1 MPVKETTVEIKL
13 DNLKNNLDYLK
24 SKISCQTK
32 FMAVVKAFSYGSDS
46 IVVSE
51 ELERLGVDYLAVA
64 YTQEGVDLRKFG
76 IKIPIL
82 VLHPQEN
89 DFNEIINHS
98 LEPSI
103 YSFRILSFFVDAL
116 KKENKTTYPFQIKFN
131 TGLNRLGFIKK
142 DVQKL
147 CKLINLNHPKYIFSH
162 LGASE
167 DLGEKNYS
175 EKQIEE
181 FISISETLEKEL
193 NTTLKKHLLNTS
205 GILNYSDYQFDMV
218 RSGIGLYGFG
228 NDIKYKN
235 SLKPVLTLKT
245 IVSQIHN
252 LDTGSSVGYNRG
264 FLAKK
269 STVIATLPIG
279 HADGIGRQYGNGKGE
294 VLVGGKLAKIVGN
307 VCMDMIMVDVTGL
320 NCKEG
325 DDVIFFDDNSYSAE
339 EFSKKANTIS
349 YEIISSI
356 SRRIKRKITR

>member
-1 MPVKETTVEIKL
+1 M
-13 DNLKNNLDYLK
+13 
-24 SKISCQTK
+24 
-32 FMAVVKAFSYGSDS
+32 
-46 IVVSE
+46 
-51 ELERLGVDYLAVA
+51 
-64 YTQEGVDLRKFG
+64 
-76 IKIPIL
+76 
-82 VLHPQEN
+82 
-89 DFNEIINHS
+89 
-98 LEPSI
+98 
-103 YSFRILSFFVDAL
+103 
-116 KKENKTTYPFQIKFN
+116 
-131 TGLNRLGFIKK
+131 
-142 DVQKL
+142 
-147 CKLINLNHPKYIFSH
+147 
-162 LGASE
+162 
-167 DLGEKNYS
+167 
-175 EKQIEE
+175 
-181 FISISETLEKEL
+181 SISETLEKEL
-193 NTTLKKHLLNTS
+193 KTTLKKHLLNTS

-228 NDIKYKN
+228 NDIKHKN
-235 SLKPVLTLKT
+235 NLKPVLTLKT

-356 SRRIKRKITR
+356 SRRIKRTITR